1 MRALVGRPWTAYWT
15 LEDGDGNTLDAT
27 GPGGGGLPT
36 AVVTRDRDATV
47 LSPVTLA
54 HVAPAASGKYSISG
68 PAQPAPELLTATVTA
83 TAPTPLSGTVTDSVP
98 ISVVSAR
105 LVNLARLKQ
114 DAELAA
120 LSADVLREALEAT
133 EDECR
138 DNLGYPPTPAME
150 KVDVVTGG
158 RMLITP
164 NPWPRYIVAATR
176 PSGTVLTGAEIAMV
190 SYQNGSLIWSDMRNW
205 DEGTWSIWLVHG
217 RWNVP
222 PVDLQRAAL
231 IRARFLARRLANKD
245 QMLERASTVTTEGG
259 TMSFAFPTLPRP
271 TGLPDVDIVYMRYAL
286 ASELP
291 VKV

>member
-1 MRALVGRPWTAYWT
+1 MTRVLVGRPSTVYWT
-15 LEDGDGNTLDAT
+15 LEDGDGNTMDAT
-27 GPGGGGLPT
+27 GTPSVI
-36 AVVTRDRDATV
+36 ATRNRDSTV
-47 LSPVTLA
+47 LSPVTVA
-54 HVAPAASGKYSISG
+54 HVAPAASGKYAITL
-68 PAQPAPELLTATVTA
+68 PAQAAPELITASVTA
-83 TAPTPLSGTVTDSVP
+83 VAPAPLSGTITDAVDVSAVT
-98 ISVVSAR
+98 AR
-105 LVNLARLKQ
+105 LVNLSRLKQ
-114 DAELAA
+114 DSELAA

-150 KVDVVTGG
+150 KVDVDTGG
-158 RMLITP
+158 RMLVTP

-176 PSGTVLTGAEIAMV
+176 PNGTVLTGAEIAMV
-190 SYQNGSLIWSDMRNW
+190 SYSDGALIWSDRRNW
-205 DEGTWSIWLVHG
+205 DEGTWAVWLVHG
-217 RWNVP
+217 RWDVP

-245 QMLERASTVTTEGG
+245 QMLERASTVTTESG

-286 ASELP
+286 ASQMP

>member
-1 MRALVGRPWTAYWT
+1 MTKALVGRPWTVYWT
-15 LEDGDGNTLDAT
+15 LEDGDGTTLDAT
-27 GPGGGGLPT
+27 GTPT
-36 AVVTRDRDATV
+36 VTVTRDRDAVAVTPITV
-47 LSPVTLA
+47 A
-54 HVAPAASGKYSISG
+54 HVAPTASGKYSISG
-68 PAQPAPELLTATVTA
+68 PAQSAPELLTASVTA
-83 TAPTPLSGTVTDSVP
+83 VAPTPLSGTVTDSVP
-98 ISVVSAR
+98 ISVVSSR

-114 DAELAA
+114 DSELSA

-133 EDECR
+133 EDESR
-138 DNLGYPPTPAME
+138 DNLGYPPTPVME
-150 KVDVVTGG
+150 KCFVDTGG
-158 RMLITP
+158 RDLITP
-164 NPWPRYIVAATR
+164 NPWPRYIVAAVR
-176 PSGTVLTGAEIAMV
+176 PNGTALTSAEI
-190 SYQNGSLIWSDMRNW
+190 SLTSFSNGGLYWSDLRNW
-205 DEGTWSIWLVHG
+205 DEGTWTVWLVHG

-259 TMSFAFPTLPRP
+259 TISFAFPTLPRP